1 MNLGNATGKRIK
13 ELLFEKNMTQYKLQ
27 KITCLNEKT
36 LRDLINGKTKDV
48 KLSTIFLIA
57 NAFEMSISE
66 FVSSPLF
73 DQENIET

>member
-1 MNLGNATGKRIK
+1 MNLGDATGKRIK

-36 LRDLINGKTKDV
+36 LRDLTNGKTKDV

>member
-1 MNLGNATGKRIK
+1 MNLGDATGKRIK
-13 ELLFEKNMTQYKLQ
+13 ELLFENNMTQYKLQ

>member
-1 MNLGNATGKRIK
+1 MNLGDATGKRIK
-13 ELLFEKNMTQYKLQ
+13 ELLFKKNMTQYKLQ